1 MVLLLK
7 NFPEKLHICIAHL
20 SLPLQDLITD
30 FVSTNNFSACFT
42 AQQVTQLLAH
52 YQHAKWP
59 QEQLCRDLI
68 PLAQSFSLAPI
79 SDFNVGAVAMGISG
93 RIYLGANME
102 FSGTTLAQTVHAEQS
117 VITNA
122 WLNQETQITTLA
134 ISAPPCGHCRQF
146 INELNHANT
155 INVLI
160 TNEAAVNFSTLL
172 PLSFGPSDLG
182 INDRLMISPR
192 NNIELENDDELII
205 AAFNGAVTSYSPFS
219 QSPSGIAIQTP
230 MGVYV
235 GRYAENCAYNPSLSP
250 LQGALIA
257 LHLAGDN
264 LSHITRAVLVES
276 SNSDVSHFKTS
287 DNLLSQISK
296 VAIELVHCN

>member
-7 NFPEKLHICIAHL
+7 NSPEKLHICIAHL

-30 FVSTNNFSACFT
+30 FVSTTNFSASFT
-42 AQQVTQLLAH
+42 SQQVTQLLTH
-52 YQHAKWP
+52 YQHEQSP

-93 RIYLGANME
+93 CIYLGANME
-102 FSGTTLAQTVHAEQS
+102 FSGITLAQTVHAEQS

-122 WLNQETQITTLA
+122 WLNQETKITTLA

-146 INELNHANT
+146 INELDHASD

-160 TNEAAVNFSTLL
+160 TNESSVPFSSLL

-182 INDRLMISPR
+182 INDRLMASPI
-192 NNIELENDDELII
+192 NNIKLDSDDDLIN
-205 AAFNGAVTSYSPFS
+205 AAFNGALTSYSPFS
-219 QSPSGIAIQTP
+219 QSPSGVAIQTP

-257 LHLAGDN
+257 LHLAGDD
-264 LSHITRAVLVES
+264 LSNITRAVLVES
-276 SNSDVSHFKTS
+276 SNSSVSHATTS
-287 DNLLSQISK
+287 DNLLSLISN
-296 VAIELVHCN
+296 VTAEQVHYK